1 MIRLLYFSIQVFDM
15 QRKEVCVKLLRKY
28 ARMVIVLLIAGVM
41 FALIA
46 IISRNI
52 PLVVLGVLLIT
63 AAAIIRFTC
72 LRCPNCGRY
81 SAPPRWSYAIKT
93 IHCPG
98 CGKPFEYN
106 DE

>member
-1 MIRLLYFSIQVFDM
+1 M
-15 QRKEVCVKLLRKY
+15 KLLRKY
-28 ARMVIVLLIAGVM
+28 ARIVIVLIVAAVV

-46 IISRNI
+46 IIARNI
-52 PLVVLGVLLIT
+52 LLAILSVLLIT
-63 AAAIIRFTC
+63 ASAIIRFTC

-98 CGKPFEYN
+98 CGKPFEYD